1 MCSIF
6 LVSVISKI
14 LNNILKINI
23 FFYFDDLNICY
34 NNISKNTFSSSFKK
48 GTKYSSICYF
58 EYKNKQYFMQNMAL

>member
-14 LNNILKINI
+14 LNNILKINC
-23 FFYFDDLNICY
+23 FFFDDLNICY
-34 NNISKNTFSSSFKK
+34 NTSKNTFSSSFKK
-48 GTKYSSICYF
+48 GTKNSSICNI